1 MYSAAKRAP
10 CLSSMF
16 VTPFSAPSRPRGT
29 TEGMYE
35 FKVDLNDDA
44 VEDLAYRFTFNERDK
59 DGNRT

>member
-1 MYSAAKRAP
+1 
-10 CLSSMF
+10 MF

-35 FKVDLNDDA
+35 FKVDLNGDA